1 MKELA
6 TAIKARYDAAAGATL
21 RALVKGLWPYEAP
34 QGTVCPYVT
43 YSFPAMGTDLVM
55 PLATHD
61 VVNVTFSIWDD
72 DPSPTDVM
80 TIRDALIALYD
91 NQILTLTTN
100 NVVYANRVGGNLVKD
115 PDSGWAYHVQY
126 EYRIG

>member
-6 TAIKARYDAAAGATL
+6 TAIKARYDAAAGAAL

-34 QGTVCPYVT
+34 QGTVPPYIT
-43 YSFPAMGTDLVM
+43 YSSPALGTDLVM

-61 VVNVTFSIWDD
+61 IVNTTFSIWSNSD
-72 DPSPTDVM
+72 SPLEAE
-80 TIRDALIALYD
+80 TIRDALIALFD
-91 NQILTLTTN
+91 NQILTLSTK
-100 NVVYANRVGGNLVKD
+100 NVVYANRVGGNTVRD
-115 PDSGWAYHVQY
+115 PDSGWACHVQY